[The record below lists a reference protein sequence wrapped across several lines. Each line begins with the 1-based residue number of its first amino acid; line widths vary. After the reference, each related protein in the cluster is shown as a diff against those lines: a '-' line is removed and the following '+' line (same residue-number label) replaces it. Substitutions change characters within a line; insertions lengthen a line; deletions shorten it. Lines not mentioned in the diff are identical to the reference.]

1 METTNNIF
9 VPNILHESTSSAT
22 QLSLSSELF
31 RSRKLF
37 LIGDVNAESM
47 GTLMQAL
54 MYLDL
59 ESNEPIELYINSAG
73 GQVLSSIGAY
83 RYMTEAMKS
92 PIHTYCIGV
101 ASSMA
106 SLLYLA
112 GTERHIYEGTT
123 IGLHYPANY
132 EQPEEA
138 KDRFLEL
145 GDTKDMICRIIAD
158 RTGHTFDEISN
169 IIKKDKIYDADE
181 ALEFGLATN
190 VIKKKAVDYHN
201 NPFTFRPDDFQ
212 RGLPPPIERYQAE
225 LIDNSGSNNVII
237 PNVPKS
243 LLHVKRKDNTTV
255 FRFGFS
261 YRIPDDGKIIYA
273 NADIPPSQTRFVNYR
288 YNIDLGMPDK
298 QYDCELS
305 DGSGIVILTASEI
318 ATLYKE
324 NRNKYLANKVRRSA
338 LAAH

>member
-132 EQPEEA
+132 EKPEELMDSLLA
-138 KDRFLEL
+138 LDN
-145 GDTKDMICRIIAD
+145 TKDMICRIIAD
-158 RTGHTFDEISN
+158 KTGHTFDEISD
-169 IIKKDKIYDADE
+169 IIKNGKIYNAEE
-181 ALEFGLATN
+181 ALNFGLATH
-190 VIKKKAVDYHN
+190 IFRKDAVNYHN
-201 NPFTFRPDDFQ
+201 NPF
-212 RGLPPPIERYQAE
+212 
-225 LIDNSGSNNVII
+225 V
-237 PNVPKS
+237 
-243 LLHVKRKDNTTV
+243 
-255 FRFGFS
+255 
-261 YRIPDDGKIIYA
+261 
-273 NADIPPSQTRFVNYR
+273 
-288 YNIDLGMPDK
+288 
-298 QYDCELS
+298 
-305 DGSGIVILTASEI
+305 
-318 ATLYKE
+318 
-324 NRNKYLANKVRRSA
+324 
-338 LAAH
+338 